1 MRFTVV
7 GSGAIGGTVGAH
19 LVRSGHAVLFCDS
32 DPDQV
37 AALNAHG
44 LRLEGPV
51 ETFTVPATA
60 VVPADLPTALGTVLL
75 AVKSHHTSEALSG
88 VAGRLGEGGYV
99 VSLQN
104 GHTADLIGAA
114 VGADRLVIGFVNFGA
129 DVVGPGHIRQG
140 NVATFRVGEPAGPV
154 SQRVRDLAAALPW
167 AEATD
172 NIAGYLWSKQAYGAM
187 LFATAVSDLSIAQA
201 LADPAYR
208 MLFTALAREVLAQSP
223 AVPEAFDGFDPAD
236 IEGSV
241 GRLVAFNRAS
251 TKTHSGIYRDL
262 AVRHRPT
269 EVDGVL
275 KDLSGPLTTYVAQ
288 LVKAIERGE
297 RRCERANLDLLAT
310 YELAERLGRPL
321 NAVVRLL
328 PAPARAMDGPLLG
341 LAVAVKDMID
351 VAGQPRG
358 NGNPTS
364 MASPPRSA
372 DAAVVARL
380 RAAGADVFALSSLLE
395 FAAGAQHPDLGE
407 ARNPVDPG
415 RTAGGSSGGSAALV
429 GAGVCPA
436 ALGTDT
442 GGSVRIPAA
451 FCGVVGL
458 KPTYG
463 LLPTAGV
470 EALSPTCDHVGLLA
484 RDVTTTRRLLA
495 ALTGGAPGS
504 GHDGPLRLGLLRS
517 QIEHPQ
523 VEVEVARAVRQA
535 LAALAAAGHLLVDLD
550 ASATGVLVELND
562 LLGPIVLYEAW
573 AAHCDRFAQD
583 PAAYAPQTRRLL
595 ETAATL
601 DRGAYELALT
611 RRAALLPD
619 AARLLDGLDAL
630 VGPCVPF
637 VAPATTP
644 PFDTAEGDLE
654 GLFTGAYDVTGQP
667 AVTVPCNSEGLP
679 VGLQLAGRAG
689 DDDRLLAVA
698 EEVER
703 CLRTV
708 PAAPTSRS

>member
-1 MRFTVV
+1 MRFTVI

-19 LVRSGHAVLFCDS
+19 LVRSGHDVLFCDI
-32 DPDQV
+32 DPDHV

-44 LRLEGPV
+44 LQLEGPV

-60 VVPADLPTALGTVLL
+60 VLPADLPDDLGIVLL
-75 AVKSHHTSEALSG
+75 AVKSHHTREALCA
-88 VAGRLGEGGYV
+88 VAGRLGENGYV

-104 GHTADLIGAA
+104 GHPANLITTAI
-114 VGADRLVIGFVNFGA
+114 GADRLVIGFINFGA
-129 DVVGPGHIRQG
+129 DVVGPGRVLQG

-154 SQRVRDLAAALPW
+154 SQRVRNLVAALPW

-172 NIAGYLWSKQAYGAM
+172 NISGYLWSKQAYGAM
-187 LFATAVSDLSIAQA
+187 LIATAVSDLPIAQA

-208 MLFTALAREVLAQSP
+208 TLVTALAREVLAQSP

-236 IEGSV
+236 VEGSV
-241 GRLVAFNRAS
+241 DQLVVFNRAS
-251 TKTHSGIYRDL
+251 AKTHSGIYRDL

-269 EVDGVL
+269 EVGAL
-275 KDLSGPLTTYVAQ
+275 LEDLSGPLTTYVAE

-310 YELAERLGRPL
+310 YERAERLGRPL

-328 PAPARAMDGPLLG
+328 PAPARAADGPLLG
-341 LAVAVKDMID
+341 LAVAIKDMID
-351 VAGQPRG
+351 VTGQPRG

-372 DAAVVARL
+372 DAPVVARL

-395 FAAGAQHPDLGE
+395 FAAGAQHPDLAE

-442 GGSVRIPAA
+442 GGSVRVPAA

-470 EALSPTCDHVGLLA
+470 EALSPTCDHVALLG
-484 RDVTTTRRLLA
+484 RDVTTTRQLLA
-495 ALTGGAPGS
+495 ALTSGTPGS
-504 GHDGPLRLGLLRS
+504 PHRGPLRLGVLRG
-517 QIEHPQ
+517 QLEHPQ
-523 VEVEVARAVRQA
+523 VEQRVARAVREA
-535 LAALAAAGHLLVDLD
+535 LAALDAAGHLLVDLD
-550 ASATGVLVELND
+550 ASAAGVLVELND
-562 LLGPIVLYEAW
+562 LLGPIVMYEAW
-573 AAHCDRFAQD
+573 GAHGGRFTQD
-583 PAAYAPQTRRLL
+583 PAAYGPQTRRLL
-595 ETAATL
+595 ETAATV
-601 DRGAYELALT
+601 DRAAYELALA
-611 RRAALLPD
+611 RRAALLP
-619 AARLLDGLDAL
+619 AAAQLLDGLDAL

-654 GLFTGAYDVTGQP
+654 GLFTGAYNATGQP
-667 AVTVPCNSEGLP
+667 AVTVPCNSDGLP
-679 VGLQLAGRAG
+679 VGLQLAGRLG
-689 DDDRLLAVA
+689 GDDRLLAVA

-708 PAAPTSRS
+708 PGAPTSRL

>member
-1 MRFTVV
+1 MRFTVI
-7 GSGAIGGTVGAH
+7 GSGAVGGTVGAY
-19 LVRSGHAVLFCDS
+19 LVRSGHDVLFCDS
-32 DPDQV
+32 DADHV
-37 AALNAHG
+37 AAVNTHG

-51 ETFTVPATA
+51 AAFTVPATA
-60 VVPADLPTALGTVLL
+60 VLPSDLPPDLGIVLL
-75 AVKSHHTSEALSG
+75 AVKSHDTRKALS
-88 VAGRLGEGGYV
+88 VVTGRLGADSYV

-104 GHTADLIGAA
+104 GHTADLITEA

-129 DVVGPGHIRQG
+129 DVLGPGRVLQG
-140 NVATFRVGEPAGPV
+140 NVATFRVGEPTGPV
-154 SQRVRDLAAALPW
+154 SQRVRDLVAALPW

-187 LFATAVSDLSIAQA
+187 LAATAVSDLSIAQA

-208 MLFTALAREVLAQSP
+208 RLFTVLAREVLAQS
-223 AVPEAFDGFDPAD
+223 AAAPEAFDGFDPAD
-236 IEGSV
+236 VEGSIDQ
-241 GRLVAFNRAS
+241 LVIFNQAS
-251 TKTHSGIYRDL
+251 GKTHSGIYRDL

-269 EVDGVL
+269 EVGAL
-275 KDLSGPLTTYVAQ
+275 LADLSGPLTTHVVQ
-288 LVKAIERGE
+288 LVTAIEQGE

-310 YELAERLGRPL
+310 YEVAERLGRPL

-328 PAPARAMDGPLLG
+328 PAPARARHGPLLG
-341 LAVAVKDMID
+341 MAVAVKDMID

-364 MASPPRSA
+364 MASQPRPA
-372 DAAVVARL
+372 DAPVVARL

-395 FAAGAQHPDLGE
+395 FAAGAQHPGLGE

-429 GAGVCPA
+429 GARVCPA

-451 FCGVVGL
+451 FCGVVGF

-463 LLPTAGV
+463 LLPTTGV
-470 EALSPTCDHVGLLA
+470 EALSPTCDHVGLLG
-484 RDVTTTRRLLA
+484 RDVKTTRQLLA
-495 ALTGGAPGS
+495 ALTSGTPGSPHGGA
-504 GHDGPLRLGLLRS
+504 LRLGVLGGQLD
-517 QIEHPQ
+517 HPQ
-523 VEVEVARAVRQA
+523 VEQGVARAVRQA
-535 LAALAAAGHLLVDLD
+535 LAALVAAGHLLVDLTVSE
-550 ASATGVLVELND
+550 AGVLTELNE

-573 AAHCDRFAQD
+573 GAHCTRFAKD
-583 PAAYAPQTRRLL
+583 PAAYGPQTRHLL
-595 ETAATL
+595 ETAATV
-601 DRGAYELALT
+601 DRTAYELALVQ
-611 RRAALLPD
+611 RAALLP
-619 AARLLDGLDAL
+619 AAAQLLDGLDAL

-654 GLFTGAYDVTGQP
+654 GLFTGAYNVTGQP
-667 AVTVPCNSEGLP
+667 AVTVPCATDGLP
-679 VGLQLAGRAG
+679 VGLQLAGPIG
-689 DDDRLLAVA
+689 GDDRLLAVA

-703 CLRTV
+703 CLRTG
-708 PAAPTSRS
+708 PGAPTSRS